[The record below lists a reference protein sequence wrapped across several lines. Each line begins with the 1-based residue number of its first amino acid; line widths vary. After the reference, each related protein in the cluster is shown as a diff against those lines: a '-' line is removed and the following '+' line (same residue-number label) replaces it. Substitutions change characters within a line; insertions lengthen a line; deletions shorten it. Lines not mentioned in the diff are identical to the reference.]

1 MTKFR
6 EKQQQCDAVEVPK
19 RERGKTI
26 RFSSPSILLMARNL
40 HGEHSVS
47 KCELGQSHAGK
58 EKHGEKKKSLT
69 VDTVLSITALHD
81 RALPRT
87 LYSTSRYS

>member
-40 HGEHSVS
+40 HGEGCGEHSVS

-58 EKHGEKKKSLT
+58 EKHGEKKKK
-69 VDTVLSITALHD
+69 A
-81 RALPRT
+81 
-87 LYSTSRYS
+87 